1 MLEFFN
7 AVIDFVYSIMPY
19 AMMTMAPILLAALG
33 GLVSERS
40 GIVNIALEGIM
51 VMGAF
56 IAAIYLH
63 FVYLSSSSANY
74 VHVWIALILSALA
87 GMIFSALHAYA
98 SISLSANQVISGT
111 ALNMLAPALTIFL
124 AKKITGSQ
132 NITIIQG
139 VKRITY
145 DKLVEIPVVGGLFFD
160 KAFLTTFIVLI
171 ILIILWYILFKTSF
185 GLRIRACGENP
196 SAADSMGINVIKM
209 RYIGVL
215 TSGLLAG
222 LGGGVYTLTITNEF
236 NGTVVGYGFLGLA
249 ALIFG
254 KWKPF
259 NILGTAFFFAF
270 AKMLA
275 TVAPV
280 NQSLK
285 SLGLP
290 IELYNAIPYVVT
302 IIALVIF
309 ANNTVGPKAAGEIYD
324 KGKR

>member
-1 MLEFFN
+1 MLEFIYNF
-7 AVIDFVYSIMPY
+7 MPY
-19 AMMTMAPILLAALG
+19 AIMTTAPILLAALG

-56 IAAIYLH
+56 VAAIYL
-63 FVYLSSSSANY
+63 YMMKGAAGSEMYAY
-74 VHVWIALILSALA
+74 GHVWVAILLSAVA
-87 GMIFSALHAYA
+87 GTIFSALHAYA

-111 ALNMLAPALTIFL
+111 ALNMLAPAITIFF
-124 AKKITGSQ
+124 ANKFTSSQ
-132 NITIIQG
+132 NISIVQG
-139 VKRITY
+139 VKRISPNVLSDIPFVGNVFFTNMY
-145 DKLVEIPVVGGLFFD
+145 MTSVLAVVVLVAV
-160 KAFLTTFIVLI
+160 
-171 ILIILWYILFKTSF
+171 WYVLFKTRF
-185 GLRIRACGENP
+185 GLRLRACGENP
-196 SAADSMGINVIKM
+196 SSADSMGINVLKM

-215 TSGLLAG
+215 TSGFLAG
-222 LGGGVYTLTITNEF
+222 LGGGIYVLTITNEF

-259 NILGTAFFFAF
+259 NVLGTAFFFAF
-270 AKMLA
+270 AKTLA

-280 NQSLK
+280 NATLK
-285 SLGLP
+285 SLGLSM
-290 IELYNAIPYVVT
+290 EFYNALPYVVT
-302 IIALVIF
+302 IIALVLF

>member
-1 MLEFFN
+1 MESVLSF
-7 AVIDFVYSIMPY
+7 IYSVMPY
-19 AMMTMAPILLAALG
+19 AIMTMAPILLAALG

-51 VMGAF
+51 VIGTF
-56 IAAIYLH
+56 VAAIYLYFAYDH
-63 FVYLSSSSANY
+63 TSAGFASSYA
-74 VHVWIALILSALA
+74 HIWIALILSALA
-87 GMIFSALHAYA
+87 GMIFSTLHAYA
-98 SISLSANQVISGT
+98 SVSLSANQVISGT
-111 ALNMLAPALTIFL
+111 SLNMLAPAITIFIS
-124 AKKITGSQ
+124 KKVTGSQ
-132 NITIIQG
+132 NLSIVRG
-139 VKRITY
+139 VNRTTFET
-145 DKLVEIPVVGGLFFD
+145 LSEIPIIGKLFFTQ
-160 KAFLTTFIVLI
+160 AYLTSFLAVL
-171 ILIILWYILFKTSF
+171 ILIIIWYILFKTKF
-185 GLRIRACGENP
+185 GLRLRACGENP
-196 SAADSMGINVIKM
+196 SAADSMGINVKKM
-209 RYIGVL
+209 RYIGVMS
-215 TSGLLAG
+215 SGLLAG
-222 LGGGVYTLTITNEF
+222 LAGGVYVLTITNEF
-236 NGTVVGYGFLGLA
+236 GGDVVGFGFLGLA

-280 NQSLK
+280 NETLK

-290 IELYNAIPYVVT
+290 MEFYNAVPYVVT